1 MSMNTPGPGGGLP
14 PNLAGAVDLGA
25 LAAAREQQQQAQ
37 ERIAQRAADP
47 SASNAVTA
55 VTELTEPNFQA
66 EAVDRSFEVPV
77 VVLMWSPRSEA
88 SVEAIGTLEQLA
100 IADAGTWVV
109 GTVNVDEQQQ
119 IAAAF
124 QVQGVPTMVA
134 LIKGQPVPLVQGS
147 IPAEDARKL
156 IDHVVEAGKANGVA
170 GQVQLAAAGEAP
182 AAVAEESQIDP
193 LEEYFDA
200 AADAYDRQDWA
211 AAVAAYEAALV
222 VAPDDEDAKAG
233 LVRVELMK
241 ELDGKDFAEVL
252 TKADAVPNDVELA
265 IDAANVELVSG
276 VPAAAFTR
284 LIEVV
289 RNTQEDDRAAARDH
303 LVKLFELAGPIPEVT
318 AARSQL
324 ANALF

>member
-1 MSMNTPGPGGGLP
+1 MP

-25 LAAAREQQQQAQ
+25 LAAAREQQAQAE

-47 SASNAVTA
+47 SAAGAVA
-55 VTELTEPNFQA
+55 VVTELTEPNFQA
-66 EAVDRSFEVPV
+66 DAVDRSFEVPV

-88 SVEAIGTLEQLA
+88 SVETIRILQQLA
-100 IADAGTWVV
+100 TQDGGTWVV

-147 IPAEDARKL
+147 IPAEDARTL
-156 IDHVVEAGKANGVA
+156 IDHVLEAGQANGVA
-170 GQVQLAAAGEAP
+170 GQVQLAAVGEEAIP
-182 AAVAEESQIDP
+182 STDEPEEDP
-193 LEEYFDA
+193 LDQYFDA

-211 AAVAAYEAALV
+211 AAVAAYEAILAI
-222 VAPDDEDAKAG
+222 APTDEDARAG

-252 TKADAVPNDVELA
+252 TKADAAPGDVILA
-265 IDAANVELVSG
+265 VDAANVELVSG

-289 RNTQEDDRAAARDH
+289 RNSDGDGQTAAREH
-303 LVKLFELAGPIPEVT
+303 LVKLFELAGPIPEV
-318 AARSQL
+318 AQARTQL